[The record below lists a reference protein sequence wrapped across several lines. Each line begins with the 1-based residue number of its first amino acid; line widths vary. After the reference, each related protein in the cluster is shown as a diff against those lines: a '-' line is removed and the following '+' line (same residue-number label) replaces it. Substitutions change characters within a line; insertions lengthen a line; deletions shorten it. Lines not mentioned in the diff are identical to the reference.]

1 LKVSWLGEI
10 LRVPQDDHHS
20 ILAACVHWVVGIEHC
35 LIEGVG
41 EDGDPIRDAGYET
54 LTWSSPPVVCGIY
67 PKKFLLSL
75 DGFVWLIP
83 SI

>member
-1 LKVSWLGEI
+1 MD
-10 LRVPQDDHHS
+10 RDDHPS
-20 ILAACVHWVVGIEHC
+20 IVAACGHLAAGSEHG
-35 LIEGVG
+35 LIDGVG

-54 LTWSSPPVVCGIY
+54 PTWSSPPVVCRIY